1 MELHHRT
8 PPTTA
13 EVVTLIYLRIL
24 SVASRV
30 STARLERI
38 ALHRIDCVRLSVH
51 YINRSRR
58 SGWEHSIID
67 RDLGCRAIAQ
77 VQTTTGLVGRSGSVD
92 KDKIAIR
99 LTIEHQ
105 VAGRI
110 NFQRIGIRLQ

>member
-77 VQTTTGLVGRSGSVD
+77 VQTTL
-92 KDKIAIR
+92 
-99 LTIEHQ
+99 IELKQNLAVLSKSTDLLSLPFEHL
-105 VAGRI
+105 
-110 NFQRIGIRLQ
+110 LQNC